1 MGCFRGSHFTKDQ
14 CKQLRNATDP
24 LLLVKC
30 DGYCKC
36 FFCHHFSRA
45 WVFDAFYSAT
55 LKFEQH
61 GGLTHAKEYDNVK
74 GNAIHSSLRNRPPS
88 HLGSSFVS
96 LARDAITLEAVAL
109 WPRVVRTDG
118 SASAAYAVFMVAA
131 RRTRRRID
139 ASPGRSRRGRSRVLF
154 LVN

>member
-74 GNAIHSSLRNRPPS
+74 GNAIHSALRNRPPE

-96 LARDAITLEAVAL
+96 LAKDAIVLEESTHHGKITNKTLACLGDGCEAGLA
-109 WPRVVRTDG
+109 DH
-118 SASAAYAVFMVAA
+118 
-131 RRTRRRID
+131 
-139 ASPGRSRRGRSRVLF
+139 F
-154 LVN
+154 LPSLKFNIAPFTACPVPKRPC